1 MALSRPPSKFAESW
15 PDEIAAAARE
25 EFNGLVTVS
34 KPGTV
39 TGYDPITNPN
49 GTYVPGEIV
58 IPPRPGRAQNL
69 SSPREYNDGNGW
81 QTELTYQFQCDILAG
96 DPSITKGLIV
106 TFSADP
112 EKGPLRDPELAKMSF
127 QVAFATNSSHAA
139 VRTIMCA
146 TEGGRNG

>member
-25 EFNGLVTVS
+25 EFNGLVTIR
-34 KPGTV
+34 KPGTPGV
-39 TGYDPITNPN
+39 YDPITGEYGP
-49 GTYVPGEIV
+49 YVPGDVV
-58 IPPRPGRAQNL
+58 IPARPGLAQNL

-81 QTELTYQFQCDILAG
+81 QTELTYRFQCDILAG

-106 TFSADP
+106 TFAADP
-112 EKGPLRDPELAKMSF
+112 EKGPLRDPELAKMTF

-139 VRTIMCA
+139 VRTVMCA